1 MILYLENLS
10 KEAIRKLLELVS
22 EFSKVMGY
30 KVNTQKSL
38 AFPIVRSVAELCL
51 TLCIPTDCSMP
62 DFLVHHQHL
71 ELAQT
76 QVGDA
81 IQPSHPLSFL
91 YTNNEKSEKLR
102 NQSQSPLHQKRIK
115 YLGINLPNETKYC
128 IWKIIRH

>member
-71 ELAQT
+71 EFAQT

-81 IQPSHPLSFL
+81 IQPSHPLSLKIKKKKNYGFL
-91 YTNNEKSEKLR
+91 RVYA
-102 NQSQSPLHQKRIK
+102 Q
-115 YLGINLPNETKYC
+115 
-128 IWKIIRH
+128 